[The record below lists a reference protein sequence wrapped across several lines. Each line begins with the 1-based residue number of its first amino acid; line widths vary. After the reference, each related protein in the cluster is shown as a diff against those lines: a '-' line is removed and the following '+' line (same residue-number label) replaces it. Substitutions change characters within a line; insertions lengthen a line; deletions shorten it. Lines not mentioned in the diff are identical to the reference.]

1 MTQQVLLSPIT
12 LPELVSEITR
22 EVTRAMR
29 AEVAAMPTTQPAA
42 PEELLSRDQAAQLLA
57 ITLPTLR
64 EYTHKGLVN
73 GYRIGTRVRYKR
85 SEVIAS
91 LQRIRTS
98 RNK

>member
-12 LPELVSEITR
+12 LPDLVSEITR
-22 EVTRAMR
+22 AVR
-29 AEVAAMPTTQPAA
+29 AEVAAMPAPVQHVAP

>member
-1 MTQQVLLSPIT
+1 MSNQVLLSSIE
-12 LPELVSEITR
+12 LPDLVSEITR
-22 EVTRAMR
+22 EVTRAVR
-29 AEVAAMPTTQPAA
+29 AEVAAMPSTQPAA
-42 PEELLSRDQAAQLLA
+42 PEELLSRDQAAQLLG

-64 EYTHKGLVN
+64 EYTHRGMVN

-98 RNK
+98 KNK

>member
-1 MTQQVLLSPIT
+1 MTQQILLSPIN
-12 LPELVSEITR
+12 LPDLVGEITR
-22 EVTRAMR
+22 AVR
-29 AEVAAMPTTQPAA
+29 AELAAMPAPVQRVEA
-42 PEELLSRDQAAQLLA
+42 PEELLGRDQAAQLLG

-64 EYTHKGLVN
+64 LYTHKGMVN
-73 GYRIGTRVRYKR
+73 GYRIGSRVRYKR

>member
-1 MTQQVLLSPIT
+1 MNQQVLLSAIA
-12 LPELVSEITR
+12 LPDLVSEITR

-29 AEVAAMPTTQPAA
+29 AEVAAIPTTPPAA
-42 PEELLSRDQAAQLLA
+42 PEELLSRDQAAQLLG

-98 RNK
+98 KNK